1 MPQPPD
7 TETGLV
13 HIGTLAERVGLSL
26 RTVRYYEEVGLFE
39 PAARS
44 QGGFRLYG
52 PEQETRL
59 RVLKAMKPLGF
70 SLDEM
75 RDFVDLL
82 NEVSRVKPGSR
93 KALVLQERISNLQ
106 QEIRIRHTNLVK
118 QMDATAQI
126 KAALDS
132 ARKSLH

>member
-1 MPQPPD
+1 MPRSPGTD
-7 TETGLV
+7 TGLV

-26 RTVRYYEEVGLFE
+26 RTVRYYEEIGLFE

-59 RVLKAMKPLGF
+59 HVLKAMKPLGF

-82 NEVSRVKPGSR
+82 NEVSPVKPGSPR
-93 KALVLQERISNLQ
+93 ALVLQERITDLQ
-106 QEIRIRHTNLVK
+106 QEIHNRHSNLVK
-118 QMDATAQI
+118 QIDATAQI
-126 KAALDS
+126 KAALDN
-132 ARKSLH
+132 ARESLQ